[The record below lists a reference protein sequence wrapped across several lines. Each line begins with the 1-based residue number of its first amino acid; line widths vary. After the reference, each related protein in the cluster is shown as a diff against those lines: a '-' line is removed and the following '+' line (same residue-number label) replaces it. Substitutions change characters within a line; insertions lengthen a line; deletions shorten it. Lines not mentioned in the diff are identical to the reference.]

1 MTAYPKGE
9 ILQIASPTEMYR
21 SPVRKFVASFLGS
34 CGISVVVIILLASSA
49 MRRLPRAL
57 TLRHLEVAG

>member
-21 SPVRKFVASFLGS
+21 SPVSKFAASFLGS

-49 MRRLPRAL
+49 AKSADLEAFGGRR
-57 TLRHLEVAG
+57 AG